1 MRTAGVQAVLATLAV
16 AGVELAIVLSAALLF
31 YRSIVRGVHRA
42 TEGRSARIAD
52 SGRIVRLRLRRFLI
66 VISVALTALILI
78 YNGWLIAGGVN
89 GWTHTARLLETVDR
103 DVWMRVAIAL
113 AKVIGATLAVSL
125 AIAAGRRVLRVVER
139 HVTGWSHLEA
149 HAPTVRSTFAGLERV
164 VVSTGWLLVGL
175 FALWLLEAPGG
186 VVGGAV
192 AIGRTYLIITIGLL
206 FIRSTSLAVDAVD
219 GVSQRRVEGRR
230 WQGHYDHLRV
240 LLPTFRACVEYA
252 LWIGVAALAVT
263 QLGRAEA
270 VSRWAPRLVQAIGLF
285 FLGRVLIELGQLEI
299 SRRMLPEQGLD
310 EMTRRR
316 RSTIAPI
323 VRSTFAY
330 AVYFG
335 TAVLILASMG
345 FNPMPF
351 LAGAGILG
359 LVVGFGA
366 QALIH
371 DVVSGFFIL
380 FENTYLVGDTIEAAN
395 AKGVVEAIEFRT
407 TKIRDADG
415 RVHVVRN
422 GDVKQVINYSKE
434 YSLAIVTVDAPYDAD
449 LPEVFATLR
458 EAGERARRETPD
470 VLGDTQIDGI
480 SAFGP
485 LMMTV
490 RTSTRVRP
498 GRHDAAAAA
507 LRLAMKEAFDRR
519 TSGAPRK
526 SLVPEE
532 LMGSVRFIPPAG
544 PATDRVS
551 MHDTRGRDSLP
562 VPRGRAFQTR

>member
-1 MRTAGVQAVLATLAV
+1 MGTAGVEAVLATLAV
-16 AGVELAIVLSAALLF
+16 AGVEVAIVVGAALLF
-31 YRSIVRGVHRA
+31 SRSITGGVRRA
-42 TEGRSARIAD
+42 TEGRGPRLAE
-52 SGRIVRLRLRRFLI
+52 SGRTVCVRVRR
-66 VISVALTALILI
+66 ALIGIAVTLSAVILI
-78 YNGWLIAGGVN
+78 HNGWLIARGVN
-89 GWTHTARLLETVDR
+89 GWTHTTTVLGTIDR
-103 DVWMRVAIAL
+103 DVWTRIANAL
-113 AKVIGATLAVSL
+113 AKLTAASLAVWL
-125 AIAAGRRVLRVVER
+125 AVAAGRGVLRWLQRRVNRLSE
-139 HVTGWSHLEA
+139 LET
-149 HAPTVRSTFAGLERV
+149 HATTVRTTFTGLERV
-164 VVSTGWLLVGL
+164 IVHTGWLLVGL
-175 FALWLLEAPGG
+175 FALWLLEAPDG

-192 AIGRTYLIITIGLL
+192 AIGRTYLVIAIGLL
-206 FIRSTSLAVDAVD
+206 LIRSTSLGVD
-219 GVSQRRVEGRR
+219 GLDRWGQRRLDGRR
-230 WQGHYDHLRV
+230 WQRHYYHLRV

-252 LWIGVAALAVT
+252 LWVGVAALAVL

-270 VSRWAPRLVQAIGLF
+270 VSRWAPRLIESIGLF

-310 EMTRRR
+310 DMTRRR

-359 LVVGFGA
+359 LVIGFGA
-366 QALIH
+366 QALVH

-380 FENTYLVGDTIEAAN
+380 FENTYLVGDTIEAAG
-395 AKGVVEAIEFRT
+395 ARGVVEAIEFRT
-407 TKIRDADG
+407 TKMRDGDG

-434 YSLAIVTVDAPYDAD
+434 YSLAIVTIDAPYDAD
-449 LPEVFATLR
+449 LAEVFAALR
-458 EAGERARRETPD
+458 EAGQRARRDNPD

-498 GRHDAAAAA
+498 GRHDAAAGA

-519 TSGAPRK
+519 ARGAPRK
-526 SLVPEE
+526 SLVPDQLLSSTRFSEV
-532 LMGSVRFIPPAG
+532 LQGSAG
-544 PATDRVS
+544 VGAF
-551 MHDTRGRDSLP
+551 TRRSS
-562 VPRGRAFQTR
+562 

>member
-1 MRTAGVQAVLATLAV
+1 MGTDLLQAVLATV
-16 AGVELAIVLSAALLF
+16 AAAGLELAIVMGAAVLLD
-31 YRSIVRGVHRA
+31 RGVARAVRRA
-42 TEGRSARIAD
+42 TAGRSARVAD
-52 SGRIVRLRLRRFLI
+52 SGRTVRLRSRRILI
-66 VISVALTALILI
+66 VSSIALTTLILI
-78 YNGWLIAGGVN
+78 YNGWLVARGVN
-89 GWTHTARLLETVDR
+89 GWTHTSAVLGTIGR
-103 DVWMRVAIAL
+103 DVWMRITIAIAEIVGASL
-113 AKVIGATLAVSL
+113 VVWAVIAV
-125 AIAAGRRVLRVVER
+125 GRRLLAGVER
-139 HVTGWSHLEA
+139 RVTHWSQLEA
-149 HAPTVRSTFAGLERV
+149 HTPTVRSTFAGLERV
-164 VVSTGWLLVGL
+164 IVNMGWLLVGL

-192 AIGRTYLIITIGLL
+192 TIGRAYLVIAVGLL
-206 FIRSTSLAVDAVD
+206 LIRSTSLSVDALD
-219 GVSQRRVEGRR
+219 GFSQRHVEGGP
-230 WQGHYDHLRV
+230 WQRHYDHLRRLV
-240 LLPTFRACVEYA
+240 PTFRACVEYV
-252 LWIGVAALAVT
+252 LWIGVAALTVV
-263 QLGRAEA
+263 QLGRAET
-270 VSRWAPRLVQAIGLF
+270 VSRWAPRLIEAIGLF
-285 FLGRVLIELGQLEI
+285 FLGRVLIELGQMEI
-299 SRRMLPEQGLD
+299 SRRMLPEHGLD

-335 TAVLILASMG
+335 TAVLILASLG

-380 FENTYLVGDTIEAAN
+380 FENTFLVGDTIEAAG
-395 AKGVVEAIEFRT
+395 ARGIVEAIEFRT
-407 TKIRDADG
+407 TKMRDADG

-422 GDVKQVINYSKE
+422 GDVKQVVNYSKE

-458 EAGERARRETPD
+458 EAGERARRETAD
-470 VLGDTQIDGI
+470 VLGETQIEGI

-519 TSGAPRK
+519 WTGAPRK
-526 SLVPEE
+526 SLVPEQ
-532 LMGSVRFIPPAG
+532 LSGSTRFAVR
-544 PATDRVS
+544 R
-551 MHDTRGRDSLP
+551 
-562 VPRGRAFQTR
+562 